1 MNWGIFNYAGNTALA
16 WVALITSVVCI
27 LAVAWFIFQ
36 MFKRNKKKGSI
47 LLSSVVVI
55 YISSIFIFGS
65 KLAHAWLYLQE
76 NVTRSY
82 GTYASLTFATAFIP
96 PLGNEGVNSFVRI
109 AYRDSGFGK
118 GVPTSVENVD
128 GREIA
133 TFQDEDYVGDVK
145 TMDGRPI
152 DLGLRFVETR
162 RIIPLIPVFEYSS
175 AKTFRVEGA
184 ESFLHTNTYVQLGMK
199 AVGVKEKAD
208 IILVTPEP
216 DWICSASTPRAGTW
230 REISYNLATKGV
242 IAYHIDARLLSR
254 SRLKKILADFR
265 EVFTHYRMWCM
276 GRYDYVITASKRK
289 IQMVELL
296 DLFDNPQRFEVFANA
311 GIVSPAEMFA
321 CYVGTDYEVEP
332 GFLEID
338 SASRITA
345 LFTAPRLAF
354 SGAVRGRFSPVTAPS
369 LTPLSIPHLDW
380 LETKG
385 IESSVYDAV
394 TNRIF
399 QVQCARRDILLGF
412 ADADGGASSN
422 ALAKWSAAAEINHRD
437 PLLRGLAD
445 SLDLEGR
452 RRLRIGNPNGALRC
466 YENRLTV
473 YPKDVASIHNFGVC
487 LKKSG
492 HPDIAAKVFAKAVQL
507 DPMFDEH
514 RLELIE
520 CAAASSREPIA
531 VRQLE
536 VLIKRHPEDPSL
548 KLRAAKLLSRR
559 ENPER
564 DEKRAIAYAEEAVKM
579 TGWKDRAYV
588 QGLADVYIDAGQ
600 PLLGVGLKKKM
611 RTMKFEK

>member
-1 MNWGIFNYAGNTALA
+1 MNWGIFNYAGPTALA
-16 WVALITSVVCI
+16 WVALVVSAI
-27 LAVAWFIFQ
+27 SLMAVAWGIYEA
-36 MFKRNKKKGSI
+36 FKKNVRVGVISLVSTVLVYVGSVF
-47 LLSSVVVI
+47 L
-55 YISSIFIFGS
+55 FGP
-65 KLAHAWLYLQE
+65 KLAHSWLYLQE
-76 NVTRSY
+76 NATRSY
-82 GTYASLTFATAFIP
+82 ITYASLTFATAFIP
-96 PLGNEGVNSFVRI
+96 PTADEGVNYFVRI
-109 AYRDSGFGK
+109 ASRDSGFSK
-118 GVPTSVENVD
+118 GVAKSTEKID
-128 GREIA
+128 GHEIA
-133 TFQDEDYVGDVK
+133 IFQDEDYVGNVI
-145 TMDGRPI
+145 TMDGRPV
-152 DLGLRFVETR
+152 DTGLRFVETR
-162 RIIPLIPVFEYSS
+162 RIMPLVSVFENPS
-175 AKTFRVEGA
+175 AKSCRIVGS
-184 ESFLHTNTYVQLGMK
+184 ESFLYTNAYSQLGMK
-199 AVGVKEKAD
+199 FAEKKEKAD
-208 IILVTPEP
+208 IILVVPEP
-216 DWICSASTPRAGTW
+216 DWICGADTPSAGTW
-230 REISYNLATKGV
+230 REISYNLATNGV
-242 IAYHIDARLLSR
+242 IAYHVDARLLSR
-254 SRLKKILADFR
+254 ARLKKLLADFR
-265 EVFTHYRMWCM
+265 AVFNHYRLWCV
-276 GRYDYVITASKRK
+276 GRYDYVLTASRQKV
-289 IQMVELL
+289 QMLELL
-296 DLFDNPQRFEVFANA
+296 DLFDDPKKFEVFANA
-311 GIVSPAEMFA
+311 GVVSPAEMFA

-332 GFLEID
+332 GLVEID
-338 SASRITA
+338 SASRMTA

-354 SGAVRGRFSPVTAPS
+354 GGAVQGRFSPVTAPS
-369 LTPLSIPHLDW
+369 LTPLQIPHLDW
-380 LETKG
+380 LDIKG
-385 IESSVYDAV
+385 MDSAVYDV
-394 TNRIF
+394 MTNRIF
-399 QVQCARRDILLGF
+399 LVQCARRDILLGF

-466 YENRLTV
+466 YENRLTI

-536 VLIKRHPEDPSL
+536 VLIKRHPDDPSL

-564 DEKRAIAYAEEAVKM
+564 DEKRAIAYAEEAVRM

-611 RTMKFEK
+611 RTMKFDK